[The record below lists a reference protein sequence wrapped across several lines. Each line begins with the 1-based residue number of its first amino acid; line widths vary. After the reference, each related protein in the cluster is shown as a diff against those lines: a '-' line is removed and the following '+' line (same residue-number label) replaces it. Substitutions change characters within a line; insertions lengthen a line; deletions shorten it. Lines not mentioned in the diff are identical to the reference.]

1 MKQEIFHTQFSCIIM
16 QIGSWFGH
24 IQTIFA
30 KCNTFWVS
38 YLIDYEQ
45 KIPLSYER
53 SYHNHWHIAWLQVFN
68 HIISLTQ
75 GKVQGWSAI
84 GLFFMGI
91 KHFLAYRILCK
102 KMPLISVPCQAVKLL
117 PVSSLCLFRTAF
129 VSSVVKRI
137 TLDVSDVGIL
147 IHLKFFCAAHC

>member
-1 MKQEIFHTQFSCIIM
+1 MHLHIHLVPFSARELSSSGPKLLVYSCKKKIKKKKNKSTELDSHAVKQEIFHTQFSCIIM

-53 SYHNHWHIAWLQVFN
+53 SYHNH
-68 HIISLTQ
+68 
-75 GKVQGWSAI
+75 
-84 GLFFMGI
+84 
-91 KHFLAYRILCK
+91 
-102 KMPLISVPCQAVKLL
+102 
-117 PVSSLCLFRTAF
+117 
-129 VSSVVKRI
+129 
-137 TLDVSDVGIL
+137 
-147 IHLKFFCAAHC
+147 

>member
-1 MKQEIFHTQFSCIIM
+1 MGTFKPFLQSVIHFGCLILLIM
-16 QIGSWFGH
+16 NKRFPCHMRGA
-24 IQTIFA
+24 TI
-30 KCNTFWVS
+30 TTDI
-38 YLIDYEQ
+38 L
-45 KIPLSYER
+45 
-53 SYHNHWHIAWLQVFN
+53 HNCRCL
-68 HIISLTQ
+68 ISLTQ

-91 KHFLAYRILCK
+91 KHFLAYCILCK